1 MEIFEPFLDLNNL
14 KFVGKSNGMH
24 EFSSKQLFII
34 VSYFV
39 YEMYHCGLCHRLKN
53 CHSQLMGFWRQNQFA
68 WALKLRGLRITLNQ
82 MAGYGA
88 SSQVSGL
95 LHGLL

>member
-39 YEMYHCGLCHRLKN
+39 YEMYHCALGS
-53 CHSQLMGFWRQNQFA
+53 HSVVIIR
-68 WALKLRGLRITLNQ
+68 
-82 MAGYGA
+82 
-88 SSQVSGL
+88 
-95 LHGLL
+95 

>member
-24 EFSSKQLFII
+24 EFSSKQLFIT

-39 YEMYHCGLCHRLKN
+39 YYEE
-53 CHSQLMGFWRQNQFA
+53 S
-68 WALKLRGLRITLNQ
+68 
-82 MAGYGA
+82 
-88 SSQVSGL
+88 L
-95 LHGLL
+95 LGGESNN

>member
-39 YEMYHCGLCHRLKN
+39 YEMYHCAAVLGSNPGSTVLRVHLTGRFNSDGAKEK
-53 CHSQLMGFWRQNQFA
+53 GFC
-68 WALKLRGLRITLNQ
+68 KC
-82 MAGYGA
+82 
-88 SSQVSGL
+88 S
-95 LHGLL
+95 

>member
-39 YEMYHCGLCHRLKN
+39 YEMYHCAIVQRPRNYLSCRS
-53 CHSQLMGFWRQNQFA
+53 CC
-68 WALKLRGLRITLNQ
+68 
-82 MAGYGA
+82 
-88 SSQVSGL
+88 SSPFGSFP
-95 LHGLL
+95 HKKEFK

>member
-39 YEMYHCGLCHRLKN
+39 YEMYHCA
-53 CHSQLMGFWRQNQFA
+53 MV
-68 WALKLRGLRITLNQ
+68 ALENR
-82 MAGYGA
+82 A
-88 SSQVSGL
+88 
-95 LHGLL
+95 

>member
-39 YEMYHCGLCHRLKN
+39 YEMYQCALLKKERL
-53 CHSQLMGFWRQNQFA
+53 
-68 WALKLRGLRITLNQ
+68 LN
-82 MAGYGA
+82 
-88 SSQVSGL
+88 
-95 LHGLL
+95 

>member
-39 YEMYHCGLCHRLKN
+39 YEMYHCAAVPGSILGTLKFD
-53 CHSQLMGFWRQNQFA
+53 SML
-68 WALKLRGLRITLNQ
+68 LRFIDSLIVVRTHLE
-82 MAGYGA
+82 
-88 SSQVSGL
+88 L
-95 LHGLL
+95 LVANLYYKIV

>member
-14 KFVGKSNGMH
+14 KFVGKSNGML

-39 YEMYHCGLCHRLKN
+39 YEMYHCAARL
-53 CHSQLMGFWRQNQFA
+53 
-68 WALKLRGLRITLNQ
+68 ALV
-82 MAGYGA
+82 A
-88 SSQVSGL
+88 SV
-95 LHGLL
+95 HKA

>member
-39 YEMYHCGLCHRLKN
+39 YEMYHCAAPK
-53 CHSQLMGFWRQNQFA
+53 S
-68 WALKLRGLRITLNQ
+68 T
-82 MAGYGA
+82 
-88 SSQVSGL
+88 SSSEGRVVSA
-95 LHGLL
+95 

>member
-39 YEMYHCGLCHRLKN
+39 YEMYHCGPGKFMN
-53 CHSQLMGFWRQNQFA
+53 FGQFIE
-68 WALKLRGLRITLNQ
+68 K
-82 MAGYGA
+82 
-88 SSQVSGL
+88 
-95 LHGLL
+95 

>member
-39 YEMYHCGLCHRLKN
+39 YEMYHCASAANSKPPCQGTALCKA
-53 CHSQLMGFWRQNQFA
+53 QLIKY
-68 WALKLRGLRITLNQ
+68 LC
-82 MAGYGA
+82 
-88 SSQVSGL
+88 
-95 LHGLL
+95 